1 MGARDRRQEQFLHL
15 VRLAWDLH
23 KRGLSAAVDLP
34 RRQEPTLLVP
44 RAPDPLRVMA
54 LAGKGGWFFT
64 WGRGEGQRVRA
75 LAEDA
80 ADRVWE
86 AAQ

>member
-1 MGARDRRQEQFLHL
+1 MAARTRQEEQFIHL

-34 RRQEPTLLVP
+34 SREEPILLVP
-44 RAPDPLRVMA
+44 RTSGPLKVMA
-54 LAGKGGWFFT
+54 MSRKGTWFFT

-75 LAEDA
+75 LSGDA
-80 ADRVWE
+80 ADRIWDL
-86 AAQ
+86 AQ